1 MKVLL
6 TDTLDRIGIVGEV
19 IDVSDGFARNYL
31 LPKKLA
37 IQPTDGNIKRLETA
51 RKDYEKQQREMRQ
64 QKEKLVETL
73 TGVEI
78 TLIRAANDD
87 GHLFGSV
94 SRRDIADELQKQGF
108 AVQHDDVRLDEPL
121 RRIDT
126 FTVPVQLAADLKAD
140 IKVWIVRE
148 KKEGETQGSP
158 DAAEHGNQQDHQEAP
173 AAEEAQAQPA

>member
-37 IQPTDGNIKRLETA
+37 VQPTDGNIKRLETA
-51 RKDYEKQQREMRQ
+51 RKDYEKKQREMRQ

-78 TLIRAANDD
+78 TLVRAANDD

-94 SRRDIADELQKQGF
+94 SRRDVADELQKQGF
-108 AVQHDDVRLDEPL
+108 AVEHDDVRLDEPL

-148 KKEGETQGSP
+148 KKEGEAPANPSA
-158 DAAEHGNQQDHQEAP
+158 AAEPENPDGP
-173 AAEEAQAQPA
+173 AAEEESAAQSA